1 MIVFDRKEFEET
13 AREVFTTHSPSGYTG
28 DITAL
33 LKRRVEEM
41 GYACRVHNKGTL
53 EVVIPGADE
62 SRTVATSAH
71 ADTLG
76 LMVRSVKAGGTLAV
90 TNVGGPQLPTL
101 DGEYCTVVTR
111 DGRRYSGTIL
121 SQAPA
126 SHVFPDAKT
135 MPRDLDHM
143 EVRLDEIVHN
153 EDDVKALG
161 IQNGDFVLID
171 PKFTVTPSG
180 FLKSRFIDDKASVV
194 ILLMLLRWCA
204 ENKVTFRHTTRV
216 YFVVYEEV
224 GHGASAVAED
234 IDEFV
239 TVDMGCIGLDLAGS
253 EYAVS
258 ICAKDSGGP
267 YDYELTSRLIALA
280 KEHGVAHTVDIFP
293 FYGSDIGAA
302 LGAGRDLKGALIG
315 TGVAASHGM
324 ERTHI
329 QGIEATLQLLY
340 LYLCQD
346 EKGEEGEK

>member
-13 AREVFTTHSPSGYTG
+13 AREIFTTDSPSGYTG
-28 DITAL
+28 NITAL
-33 LKRRVEEM
+33 LKRRVEEL
-41 GYACRVHNKGTL
+41 GYTCRVHNKGTL
-53 EVVIPGADE
+53 EVIIPGADE

-76 LMVRSVKAGGTLAV
+76 LMVRSVKSEGTLAV

-101 DGEYCTVVTR
+101 DGEYCSVVTR

-135 MPRDLDHM
+135 MPRDLEHM
-143 EVRLDEIVHN
+143 EVRLDEEVRSA
-153 EDDVKALG
+153 EDVKALG

-180 FLKSRFIDDKASVV
+180 FLKSRFIDDKASVAV
-194 ILLMLLRWCA
+194 LLMLLRWCA
-204 ENKVTFRHTTRV
+204 EHKTVFRHPTRV

-224 GHGASAVAED
+224 GHGASAMCRD

-239 TVDMGCIGLDLAGS
+239 TVDMGCVGMDLAGN

-267 YDYELTSRLIALA
+267 YDYELTTRLIELA
-280 KEHGVAHTVDIFP
+280 KKHGIPHTVDIFP
-293 FYGSDIGAA
+293 FYGSDVGAA
-302 LGAGRDLKGALIG
+302 LQAGLDVKGALIG

-324 ERTHI
+324 ERTHMK
-329 QGIEATLQLLY
+329 GIEATLKLLY
-340 LYLCQD
+340 LYLC
-346 EKGEEGEK
+346 GEDGHA